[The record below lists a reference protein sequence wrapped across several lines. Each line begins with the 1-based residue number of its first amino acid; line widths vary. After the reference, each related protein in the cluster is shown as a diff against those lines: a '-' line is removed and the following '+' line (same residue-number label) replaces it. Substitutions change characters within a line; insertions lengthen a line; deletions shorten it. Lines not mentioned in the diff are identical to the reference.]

1 MNVVLLHHGHHASQW
16 SLAFGSGGGPG
27 GCASGWGT
35 DICTFFCAV
44 FFSRT
49 FYYYLILSDYPCSE
63 ACTGGRHVTFCTYIL
78 HKFLGSKQSCA
89 LMVRLVK
96 LEWVCRLQ
104 QLLVSAV
111 CGTSQKTKWIQQ
123 GQVDILTSDI
133 KIVDIR
139 LGVTIWT
146 FFTTPCTLIGD
157 QDGLLTK
164 S

>member
-1 MNVVLLHHGHHASQW
+1 MEVFAGFLFRSQDFFLIASTSSTFGKCFMLHLALPWTLCCFTMAIMLANGRWRLAVVAGLVVVRQAGELIFA
-16 SLAFGSGGGPG
+16 P
-27 GCASGWGT
+27 
-35 DICTFFCAV
+35 FFAQF

-111 CGTSQKTKWIQQ
+111 CGTSQKTKWIQ
-123 GQVDILTSDI
+123 
-133 KIVDIR
+133 
-139 LGVTIWT
+139 
-146 FFTTPCTLIGD
+146 
-157 QDGLLTK
+157 
-164 S
+164 

>member
-1 MNVVLLHHGHHASQW
+1 MAIMLANGRWRLAVVAGLVVVRQAGELIFA
-16 SLAFGSGGGPG
+16 P
-27 GCASGWGT
+27 
-35 DICTFFCAV
+35 FFAQF

-111 CGTSQKTKWIQQ
+111 CGTSQKTKWIQ
-123 GQVDILTSDI
+123 
-133 KIVDIR
+133 
-139 LGVTIWT
+139 
-146 FFTTPCTLIGD
+146 
-157 QDGLLTK
+157 
-164 S
+164 